1 MMKIITLLACVATV
15 YKWMFTG
22 FEAHVPVKF
31 SVHVCNG
38 YTLVCKEK
46 KYMEEHCHH
55 MSK

>member
-1 MMKIITLLACVATV
+1 MKIITLLACVATV

-55 MSK
+55 MSKQ